1 MRKKTALN
9 HSDKIEHFARQIDPF
24 LPKETSI
31 YIAEFL
37 IVKVVHFT
45 VSKKRKTK
53 LGDYR
58 HPYKGSP
65 HKISVNGDLNRYSF
79 LITTL
84 HEMAHLTTFEQYG
97 HHAKPHGEEWKNEFK
112 KISEP
117 ILAKQVLPTDVT
129 LALNNYL
136 KNAKAS
142 SCSDDRLYRVLK
154 RYDKRVGIHLEE
166 LKTGAI
172 FKLNGKTFVKGK
184 KLRSRF
190 ECDEL
195 SSRKK
200 YRVLGLAEVVEIT
213 ADSGQN

>member
-1 MRKKTALN
+1 LYKIRVLN
-9 HSDKIEHFARQIDPF
+9 RQEKIEHFSQQLKPF
-24 LPKETSI
+24 LPPETGT

-37 IVKVVHFT
+37 IDKVVHFT
-45 VSKKRKTK
+45 VSQKRKTK

-58 HPYKGSP
+58 HPFKGSP
-65 HKISVNGDLNRYSF
+65 HKISVNGDLNRYAF

-84 HEMAHLTTFEQYG
+84 HEMAHLTTFERFG
-97 HHAKPHGEEWKNEFK
+97 NRIKPHGEEWKNEFK
-112 KISEP
+112 MISQP
-117 ILAKQVLPTDVT
+117 ILVKNILPEDVT

-142 SCSDDRLYRVLK
+142 SCSDDRLYRVLR
-154 RYDKRVGIHLEE
+154 RYDRKVGMHLEE

-172 FKLNGKTFVKGK
+172 FKLNGKIFVKGK

-195 SSRKK
+195 SSQKK
-200 YRVLGLAEVVEIT
+200 YRVLGLAEVEELK
-213 ADSGQN
+213 SN